1 MLSAVK
7 SEKSSYCTSCYT
19 GVYPVEFPRDEAT
32 YLQLA
37 LKLDK
42 GKNENTETV
51 TK

>member
-1 MLSAVK
+1 VGSDRGA
-7 SEKSSYCTSCYT
+7 YCSPCYT
-19 GVYPVEFPRDEAT
+19 GHYPVEFPRDEAT

-42 GKNENTETV
+42 DKDKDKHKDTEAV